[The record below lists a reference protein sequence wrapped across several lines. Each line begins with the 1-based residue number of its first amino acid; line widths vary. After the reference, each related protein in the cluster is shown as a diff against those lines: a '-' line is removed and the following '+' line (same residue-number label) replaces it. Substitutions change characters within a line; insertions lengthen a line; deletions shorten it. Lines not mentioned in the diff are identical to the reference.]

1 MTMNFVTM
9 KCGELSAANRSRAVE
24 LLRRAA
30 DTLEQDREALV
41 WPLLSNLLSVYA
53 WLIGAVDA
61 WLNHKLEALMEE
73 WPDDPLAAISAL
85 LKDSDPANNWRY
97 GHAPFIDEWRFQT
110 DDWRFHYAAYHYHPS
125 MMSITGDRSAAA
137 LKAQPDEPCH
147 E

>member
-9 KCGELSAANRSRAVE
+9 KWGIERGESQPRGGALAACGGHAGTEP
-24 LLRRAA
+24 
-30 DTLEQDREALV
+30 EALV

-61 WLNHKLEALMEE
+61 WLTHKLEALMEE
-73 WPDDPLAAISAL
+73 WPDDPLAALSAL

-97 GHAPFIDEWRFQT
+97 GHAPFIDEWRLQT

-125 MMSITGDRSAAA
+125 MMSITDGRSAAA
-137 LKAQPDEPCH
+137 LKAQPDEPSH